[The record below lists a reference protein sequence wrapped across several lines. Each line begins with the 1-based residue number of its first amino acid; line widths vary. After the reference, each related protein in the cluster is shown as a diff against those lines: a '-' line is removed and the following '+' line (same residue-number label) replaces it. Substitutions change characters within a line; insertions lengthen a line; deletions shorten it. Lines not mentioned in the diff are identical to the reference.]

1 MGETETS
8 GLTEEEQAELEEFRR
23 EWRTALN
30 QNKAL
35 GVTYN
40 IETVPFKGEL
50 LLFYRL
56 QTIAEKRGPGYYE
69 KRFIGLAEDLTLKD
83 VTVQY
88 RYNNVGLTCD
98 LTVKPV
104 DYKNFNL
111 TPEAVAKIALQVIRG
126 EAV

>member
-1 MGETETS
+1 MGES

-23 EWRTALN
+23 EWRKTLN

-35 GVTYN
+35 GATFN
-40 IETVPFKGEL
+40 IETVPYKREL
-50 LLFYRL
+50 MLFYRL
-56 QTIAEKRGPGYYE
+56 QTIAEKCGPGFYE

-83 VTVQY
+83 VTIRY
-88 RYNNVGLTCD
+88 YYNNAGLTCD
-98 LTVKPV
+98 STVKPV

-111 TPEAVAKIALQVIRG
+111 TPEAVAKLALKVIRG